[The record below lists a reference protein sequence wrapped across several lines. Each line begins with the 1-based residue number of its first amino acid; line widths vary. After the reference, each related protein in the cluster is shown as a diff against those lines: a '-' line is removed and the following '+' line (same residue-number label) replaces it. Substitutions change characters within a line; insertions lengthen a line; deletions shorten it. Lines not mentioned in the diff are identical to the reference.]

1 MAKGKWEKWTEPN
14 NLLILGAWARDGLTD
29 EDIAHNIGISR
40 STLKEWKK
48 KIPAISATLNT
59 NKAIADIRVE
69 NALLKKAIG
78 CTVTEKVISKIKN
91 PDGTVTETERTVERE
106 LPPDTTAGI
115 FWLKNRKPKDWRDKQ
130 EVELSGNVGMTD
142 ALKKARERVNE
153 HRNSK

>member
-1 MAKGKWEKWTEPN
+1 MAKGKWEKWIEPN
-14 NLLILGAWARDGLTD
+14 HLLILGAWARDGLTD

-69 NALLKKAIG
+69 NALFKKAIG
-78 CTVTEKVISKIKN
+78 CTVMEKVISKIKN
-91 PDGTVTETERTVERE
+91 TDGTVTETERTVERE

>member
-69 NALLKKAIG
+69 NALFKKAIG

>member
-69 NALLKKAIG
+69 NALFKKAVG

>member
-1 MAKGKWEKWTEPN
+1 MAKGKWEKWAEPN

-69 NALLKKAIG
+69 NALFKKAIG

>member
-1 MAKGKWEKWTEPN
+1 MAKGKWEKWIEPN

-69 NALLKKAIG
+69 NALFKKAIG
-78 CTVTEKVISKIKN
+78 CTVNEKVISKIKN